1 MEIYLKIARAKLRI
15 KSVPMPEAK
24 RILSILI

>member
-1 MEIYLKIARAKLRI
+1 MEIYLKIARAKPTT
-15 KSVPMPEAK
+15 KSVPIPEAK